1 MREELTLIYNKALD
15 ILSRREHSR
24 KELYIK
30 LTKRFDCKDEI
41 NLTLDQL
48 EENNLLCDS
57 RFTEEYVHSRRRK
70 GFGPVKISM
79 ELEKKG
85 VKDSL
90 ISSEI
95 DKFNDWDKLAELSF
109 KKRFPDGA
117 SKNFKE
123 LQKQK
128 NFLTNKGFSFY
139 QIESVLD

>member
-1 MREELTLIYNKALD
+1 MASAEVHNKALD
-15 ILSRREHSR
+15 LLSRREHSR

-30 LTKRFDCKDEI
+30 LTKRFDCKDKI

-48 EENNLLCDS
+48 EENNLLSDS
-57 RFTEEYVHSRRRK
+57 RFAEEYVHSRRRK

-79 ELEKKG
+79 ELEKRG
-85 VKDSL
+85 VKNSL

-139 QIESVLD
+139 QIESVLE

>member
-1 MREELTLIYNKALD
+1 MASAGVYNKALD
-15 ILSRREHSR
+15 LLSRREHSR

>member
-1 MREELTLIYNKALD
+1 MASAGVYNKALD
-15 ILSRREHSR
+15 LLSRREHSR

-117 SKNFKE
+117 SKNFKAVSYTH
-123 LQKQK
+123 
-128 NFLTNKGFSFY
+128 LTLPTSDL
-139 QIESVLD
+139 V

>member
-1 MREELTLIYNKALD
+1 MASAGVYNKALD
-15 ILSRREHSR
+15 LLSRREHSR

-48 EENNLLCDS
+48 EKNNLLCDS

-79 ELEKKG
+79 ELEKRG

>member
-1 MREELTLIYNKALD
+1 MASAGVYNKALD
-15 ILSRREHSR
+15 LLSRREHSR

-70 GFGPVKISM
+70 GFGPLKISM

-95 DKFNDWDKLAELSF
+95 DKFNDWEKLAELSF

>member
-1 MREELTLIYNKALD
+1 MASAGVYNKALD
-15 ILSRREHSR
+15 LLSRREHSR

-70 GFGPVKISM
+70 GFGPEKISM
-79 ELEKKG
+79 ELEKKA

-95 DKFNDWDKLAELSF
+95 DKFNDWDKLAKLSF

>member
-1 MREELTLIYNKALD
+1 MASAEVYNKSLD
-15 ILSRREHSR
+15 LLSRREHSR

-30 LTKRFDCKDEI
+30 LTKRFDFKDEI

-79 ELEKKG
+79 ELEKRG

-117 SKNFKE
+117 SKNFLE

>member
-1 MREELTLIYNKALD
+1 MASAGVYNKALD
-15 ILSRREHSR
+15 LLSRREHSR

-79 ELEKKG
+79 ELEKRG

>member
-1 MREELTLIYNKALD
+1 MASAGVYNKALD
-15 ILSRREHSR
+15 LLSRREHSR

-79 ELEKKG
+79 ELEKRG

-95 DKFNDWDKLAELSF
+95 DKFNDWDKLAKLSF
-109 KKRFPDGA
+109 KKRFPNGA

>member
-1 MREELTLIYNKALD
+1 MASAGVYNKALD
-15 ILSRREHSR
+15 LLSRREHSR

-90 ISSEI
+90 ISGEI

>member
-1 MREELTLIYNKALD
+1 MASAGVYNKALD
-15 ILSRREHSR
+15 LLSRREHSR

-70 GFGPVKISM
+70 GFGPIKISM

-95 DKFNDWDKLAELSF
+95 DKFNDWDKLAKLSF

-128 NFLTNKGFSFY
+128 NFLANKGFSFY

>member
-1 MREELTLIYNKALD
+1 MASAEVYNKALD
-15 ILSRREHSR
+15 LLSRREHSR

-30 LTKRFDCKDEI
+30 LTKRFDFKDEI

-79 ELEKKG
+79 ELAKRG

>member
-1 MREELTLIYNKALD
+1 MASAEVYNKALD
-15 ILSRREHSR
+15 LLSRREHSR

-30 LTKRFDCKDEI
+30 LTKRFDFKDEI

-79 ELEKKG
+79 ELEKRG

-117 SKNFKE
+117 SKNFLE

>member
-1 MREELTLIYNKALD
+1 MASAGVYNKALD
-15 ILSRREHSR
+15 LLSRREHSR

-30 LTKRFDCKDEI
+30 RTKRFDCKDEI

>member
-1 MREELTLIYNKALD
+1 MASAGVYNKALD
-15 ILSRREHSR
+15 LLSRREHSR

-95 DKFNDWDKLAELSF
+95 DKFNDWEKLAELSF

>member
-1 MREELTLIYNKALD
+1 MASAGVYNKALD
-15 ILSRREHSR
+15 LLSRREHSR

-90 ISSEI
+90 ISREI

>member
-1 MREELTLIYNKALD
+1 MASAGVYNKALD
-15 ILSRREHSR
+15 LLSRREHSR

-95 DKFNDWDKLAELSF
+95 DKFNDWEKLAELSF

-128 NFLTNKGFSFY
+128 NFLNNKGFSFY

>member
-1 MREELTLIYNKALD
+1 M
-15 ILSRREHSR
+15 
-24 KELYIK
+24 
-30 LTKRFDCKDEI
+30 
-41 NLTLDQL
+41 
-48 EENNLLCDS
+48 CDS

-79 ELEKKG
+79 ELAKRG

-123 LQKQK
+123 LHKQK

>member
-1 MREELTLIYNKALD
+1 MASAGVYNKALD
-15 ILSRREHSR
+15 LLSRREHSR

-79 ELEKKG
+79 ELEKRG

-109 KKRFPDGA
+109 KKRFPDGV

>member
-1 MREELTLIYNKALD
+1 MASAGVYNKALD
-15 ILSRREHSR
+15 LLSRREHSR

-139 QIESVLD
+139 EIESVFD

>member
-1 MREELTLIYNKALD
+1 MASAEVYNKGLD
-15 ILSRREHSR
+15 LLSRREHSR

-30 LTKRFDCKDEI
+30 LTKRFDCKEEI

-79 ELEKKG
+79 ELAKRG

-123 LQKQK
+123 LHKQK

>member
-1 MREELTLIYNKALD
+1 MASAGVYNKSLD
-15 ILSRREHSR
+15 LLSRREHSR

>member
-1 MREELTLIYNKALD
+1 
-15 ILSRREHSR
+15 
-24 KELYIK
+24 
-30 LTKRFDCKDEI
+30 
-41 NLTLDQL
+41 
-48 EENNLLCDS
+48 
-57 RFTEEYVHSRRRK
+57 
-70 GFGPVKISM
+70 M

-85 VKDSL
+85 VKDAL

-95 DKFNDWDKLAELSF
+95 DKFNDWDILAELSF

>member
-1 MREELTLIYNKALD
+1 MASAGVYNKALD
-15 ILSRREHSR
+15 LLSRREHSR

-70 GFGPVKISM
+70 GFGPVKNSM

-128 NFLTNKGFSFY
+128 NFLLNKGFTFY

>member
-1 MREELTLIYNKALD
+1 MASAGVYNKALD
-15 ILSRREHSR
+15 LLSRREHSR
-24 KELYIK
+24 KELFIK

-128 NFLTNKGFSFY
+128 NFLSNKGFSFY

>member
-1 MREELTLIYNKALD
+1 MASAGVYNKALD
-15 ILSRREHSR
+15 LLSRREHSR

-70 GFGPVKISM
+70 GFGPLKISM

-95 DKFNDWDKLAELSF
+95 DKFNDWDKLAELYF
-109 KKRFPDGA
+109 KKRFPDVA